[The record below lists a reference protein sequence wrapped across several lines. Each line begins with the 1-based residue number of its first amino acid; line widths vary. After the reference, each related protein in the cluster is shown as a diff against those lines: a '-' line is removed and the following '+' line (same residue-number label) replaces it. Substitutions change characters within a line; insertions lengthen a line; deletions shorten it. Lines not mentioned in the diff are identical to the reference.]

1 MDAIWA
7 AIILFLIAIFS
18 GGNGGNNQAN
28 QSKRQ
33 AHKPSIEQP
42 APIVISQNQGNK
54 PDKQPEKPPTSV
66 PTPALL
72 PGLIGLGVAALRKQ
86 KLAKDET
93 SV

>member
-1 MDAIWA
+1 MEVVWS

-18 GGNGGNNQAN
+18 GGNGGNNQTN
-28 QSKRQ
+28 HFKRQ
-33 AHKPSIEQP
+33 ASKPPIEQSTP
-42 APIVISQNQGNK
+42 KPEKGKENK
-54 PDKQPEKPPTSV
+54 PVQQPDKPPTSV

-72 PGLIGLGVAALRKQ
+72 PGLIGLGVAAFRKH